1 MDNYPQTHSTCA
13 SWIARQSNQST
24 MMKMTWL
31 VLFCSAPKQTS
42 RSMDSRIVTSV
53 ILCLACL
60 GTCQSSSFQCA
71 LVQWTVMVIPY
82 DSEGNELGWVINQ
95 ISSWERLEDNRRESN
110 LIFPPRMAVG
120 EGIYSRREGE
130 NGARYRSHH
139 HKQQVRKSTKKQRIG
154 NNFIGWLNISI
165 IRFHEQFQ
173 GVVGT
178 WMRPTTST
186 TQTTCTSYGA

>member
-1 MDNYPQTHSTCA
+1 MDEWTVWTVWTAKNQRYLQPENETRKGKQTYLSWYGKMDNYPQTHSTCA
-13 SWIARQSNQST
+13 SWIARQSNQSA

-110 LIFPPRMAVG
+110 LIFPPRMAVCIWRRNLFQKRRG
-120 EGIYSRREGE
+120 EWG
-130 NGARYRSHH
+130 
-139 HKQQVRKSTKKQRIG
+139 QV
-154 NNFIGWLNISI
+154 
-165 IRFHEQFQ
+165 
-173 GVVGT
+173 
-178 WMRPTTST
+178 
-186 TQTTCTSYGA
+186 